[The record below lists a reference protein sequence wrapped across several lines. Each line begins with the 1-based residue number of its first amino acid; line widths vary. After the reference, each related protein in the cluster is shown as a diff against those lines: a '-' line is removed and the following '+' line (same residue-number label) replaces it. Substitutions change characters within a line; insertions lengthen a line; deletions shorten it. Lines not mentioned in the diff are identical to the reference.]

1 MKTKAVS
8 EAVEYMSLNKAL
20 QYCGV
25 SKCAWHYTKKF
36 KVIPIDASVT
46 YKVRQIASRR
56 PTYGTRRMAAQ
67 ISQETGMSTNRKK
80 IQRIYRKIG
89 WSEPQKT
96 KNDIIRTSRRK
107 RFRPTGPNQLWETD
121 ITYIHCGRDG
131 WCYCFSVLDVFTRKW
146 AAYMFDT
153 AATADT
159 AIQSVLQAVSGLWES
174 SWIETQD
181 RQRFTV
187 HQPQISGGNESVGD
201 LARVHLEAHARTE
214 RTRRVFPRNAQTGV
228 CMAP

>member
-8 EAVEYMSLNKAL
+8 DAVEYMSLNKAL

-36 KVIPIDASVT
+36 KAIPLDASVT

-67 ISQETGMSTNRKK
+67 ISRETGMSTNRKK

-89 WSEPQKT
+89 WNEPQKT
-96 KNDIIRTSRRK
+96 KNDIIRTSKRK
-107 RFRPTGPNQLWETD
+107 RFKPTGPNQLWETD
-121 ITYIHCGRDG
+121 ITYIHCGRNDG
-131 WCYCFSVLDVFTRKW
+131 VTVSTSWTCSLESGQPTCLTPRPRPTLRFSPSCRPS
-146 AAYMFDT
+146 
-153 AATADT
+153 
-159 AIQSVLQAVSGLWES
+159 QRRWES
-174 SWIETQD
+174 SRIETQD

-187 HQPQISGGNESVGD
+187 HQP
-201 LARVHLEAHARTE
+201 
-214 RTRRVFPRNAQTGV
+214 
-228 CMAP
+228 